1 MTTPDT
7 SRRSRTSVDDA
18 KDSDVDLASGCTP
31 PVTVGVGKREN
42 LTLDLGLVSPTNR
55 VGDFVWYDDNS
66 NGVQDPNEP
75 GVPGLPVFL
84 QDGAGKP
91 VAESKTDKDGKYL
104 FTDLPDGE
112 YKVCFNADPKTGLV
126 AGRKLTKPHVGD
138 DAKDSD
144 ADLATGCTHV
154 VKLGKDKRV
163 DLTLDAG
170 LLPKPVAPP
179 LATTGGAILG
189 LARCRSRPAARWRVP
204 VPDGTSSQ
212 GLT

>member
-1 MTTPDT
+1 MLVISSGTT
-7 SRRSRTSVDDA
+7 S
-18 KDSDVDLASGCTP
+18 
-31 PVTVGVGKREN
+31 
-42 LTLDLGLVSPTNR
+42 
-55 VGDFVWYDDNS
+55 NS

-179 LATTGGAILG
+179 LATTGLAVWGLLLAALTLIAGGGLFLLLG
-189 LARCRSRPAARWRVP
+189 RRRQR
-204 VPDGTSSQ
+204 G
-212 GLT
+212 